1 MSDTEYYGEN
11 DELDDYE
18 DSELDSFIEEE
29 EIDNN
34 TEDILDIDE
43 EENYLDSRLNYKNNF
58 DNFQKVMELS
68 NSDYKSEK
76 KYNTVQKLTKYEKT
90 KILGI
95 RTQQLLSGMP
105 ALIDVPKHIKDIKKI
120 AELELE
126 QRKTPLIL
134 KRSLPN
140 KNYEYIKIEDLEY
153 I

>member
-1 MSDTEYYGEN
+1 MSDIEYYDEN
-11 DELDDYE
+11 EDNYE
-18 DSELDSFIEEE
+18 DSEIDESFADEEE
-29 EIDNN
+29 EPMD
-34 TEDILDIDE
+34 EDILDGKE
-43 EENYLDSRLNYKNNF
+43 EENYLDFRLNYKSSF

-68 NSDYKSEK
+68 NSDFKSENRQ
-76 KYNTVQKLTKYEKT
+76 NTTRGLTKYEKT

-95 RTQQLLSGMP
+95 RTQQLISGMP
-105 ALIDVPKHIKDIKKI
+105 PLIVVPKHITDVKKI

-140 KNYEYIKIEDLEY
+140 KNYEYIKIEDLEF